1 MRKILLQALVE
12 GNESSA
18 RCEASNA
25 TRMDLL
31 EAFSHICE
39 AMIGAEI
46 EPFMLKSAVDFA
58 ALRQN
63 AQDIE

>member
-1 MRKILLQALVE
+1 MRKVLLQALVE
-12 GNESSA
+12 GDECSVS
-18 RCEASNA
+18 CDASNV
-25 TRMDLL
+25 TRLDLL

-39 AMIGAEI
+39 AMIGAEF
-46 EPFMLKSAVDFA
+46 EPFMLKTAVDFA